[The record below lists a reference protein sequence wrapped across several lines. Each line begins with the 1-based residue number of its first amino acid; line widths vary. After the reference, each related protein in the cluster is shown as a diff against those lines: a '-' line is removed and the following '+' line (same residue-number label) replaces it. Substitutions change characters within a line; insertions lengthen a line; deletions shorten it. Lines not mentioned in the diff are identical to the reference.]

1 MAISLIKQKG
11 INPITKAVLWFLR
24 WTRVQTVTKKQLAR
38 IMSRGSTFSVGEC
51 EGLITD
57 IAEFVTDQLLAGN
70 AVQLDGLGTLKLKVS
85 GKAKAKK
92 EDVTSQGATIH
103 VVFEPDADMEA
114 RLNAEKQFQFV
125 EKATADGEQDTS
137 DPQTDPTQGSADGGD
152 ADSGQQADGTAP
164 VLTITK
170 TGTGTMTVTDQ
181 TGHQIDSGAAVQS
194 GQTLTLAVNPAG
206 SATPTATIGAQAVTL
221 TEDEGQYVGTFQMPA
236 APATLTVRT
245 GGSGDN
251 EE

>member
-92 EDVTSQGATIH
+92 EDVTSQSATIS

-137 DPQTDPTQGSADGGD
+137 DPQTDPTQGGTSGD
-152 ADSGQQADGTAP
+152 TPAASGP
-164 VLTITK
+164 VLTVTK
-170 TGTGTMTVTDQ
+170 TGNGTLTVTDQ
-181 TGHQIDSGAAVQS
+181 TGHQIESGASVAA
-194 GQTLTLAVNPAG
+194 GQTLTIAVTPAG
-206 SATPTATIGAQAVTL
+206 SATPTATIGGQSVVLA
-221 TEDEGQYVGTFQMPA
+221 EDEGQYVGTFQMPSA
-236 APATLTVRT
+236 NATLTVRT

-251 EE
+251 DE

>member
-57 IAEFVTDQLLAGN
+57 IAEFVTDQLLQGN

-85 GKAKAKK
+85 GKAKDRK

-125 EKATADGEQDTS
+125 EKATTDGEQDTT
-137 DPQTDPTQGSADGGD
+137 DPQTDPTQGDD
-152 ADSGQQADGTAP
+152 QQ
-164 VLTITK
+164 
-170 TGTGTMTVTDQ
+170 
-181 TGHQIDSGAAVQS
+181 
-194 GQTLTLAVNPAG
+194 
-206 SATPTATIGAQAVTL
+206 
-221 TEDEGQYVGTFQMPA
+221 
-236 APATLTVRT
+236 
-245 GGSGDN
+245 GGSTDPDDN
-251 EE
+251 EGE